1 MSDLSQLARRERAR
15 LIRQTAASGQVSN
28 DDLGALERL
37 EKLAAGD
44 RSWHQWW
51 VPACAFLLPLAIV
64 TLLIETEQRRT
75 QIDLDANVGAFSAT
89 LEQRQP
95 LFDGSLLEALSATGL
110 EGIDDLSAKGA
121 ACSANIRLA
130 AKPDREDA
138 INLQLLEIPKG
149 WRVRL
154 ERSEKSIEL
163 TLADPKVGPGAV
175 SDFPAT
181 VSLGGRAT
189 VETRCGGVRRLLES
203 KEILTTTLRLGPQTA
218 LNLTPL
224 EGHPLRF
231 AREIATGKLAL
242 VSEEV
247 SFADVPENRQLSSVL
262 SGTVYLNALNG
273 KPVVLRPSEAL
284 TFSGFKGTFREIT
297 PTPDGLNLK
306 AFATVE
312 GMRTGQ
318 FPNQR
323 SLMPTWLEWI
333 GARNELWLWW
343 GSALSVFAV
352 LMSVLRWLKFT
363 S

>member
-1 MSDLSQLARRERAR
+1 M
-15 LIRQTAASGQVSN
+15 
-28 DDLGALERL
+28 
-37 EKLAAGD
+37 
-44 RSWHQWW
+44 
-51 VPACAFLLPLAIV
+51 
-64 TLLIETEQRRT
+64 
-75 QIDLDANVGAFSAT
+75 
-89 LEQRQP
+89 
-95 LFDGSLLEALSATGL
+95 
-110 EGIDDLSAKGA
+110 
-121 ACSANIRLA
+121 
-130 AKPDREDA
+130 
-138 INLQLLEIPKG
+138 
-149 WRVRL
+149 
-154 ERSEKSIEL
+154 
-163 TLADPKVGPGAV
+163 
-175 SDFPAT
+175 
-181 VSLGGRAT
+181 
-189 VETRCGGVRRLLES
+189 ETRCGGVRRLLES

-224 EGHPLRF
+224 EGHPLWF

-247 SFADVPENRQLSSVL
+247 SFADVPENRQISSVL
-262 SGTVYLNALNG
+262 SGTLYLNALNG

-318 FPNQR
+318 SPNQR